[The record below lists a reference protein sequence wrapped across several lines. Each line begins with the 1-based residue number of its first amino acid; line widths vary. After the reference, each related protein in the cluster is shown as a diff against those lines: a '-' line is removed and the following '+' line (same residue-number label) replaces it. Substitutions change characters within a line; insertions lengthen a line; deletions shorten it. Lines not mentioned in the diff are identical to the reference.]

1 MGMNEQEAALKEILR
16 GVEEVLV
23 MDELKAKLALN
34 RPLRIKVGFD
44 PTAPD
49 LHLGHTVLLN
59 KMKLLQD
66 LGHEV
71 IFLIGDFTGRI
82 GDPTG
87 KNITRQPL
95 TDCQVKENAQT
106 YAKQVFKV
114 LDKDKTK
121 IMFNSEWLG
130 RLGAADLIQIAAQYN
145 VARMLE
151 RDDFSK
157 RYKSG
162 ESIAIH
168 EFLYPLL
175 QGYDSVC
182 LKADIELGGTDQK
195 FNLLVGRELQRNAKQ
210 TPQVVLT
217 LPLLEGL
224 DGVKKMSKSLNN
236 YIGIDESPKEMFG
249 KVLSIS
255 DELMWRYY
263 DLVSS
268 LSVGAISELKQKA
281 AEGMNPKE
289 IKVKLA
295 KELVTRFHNMEAAEQ
310 AEQGFIQQFQKNQ
323 IPEDIKDITLEVPS
337 SYPLANLIK
346 DVGLTKSTSEANRM
360 IKQGAVRI
368 NGSKIEQGLQS
379 YQLDEA
385 FVLQVGKRKFAR
397 VTANAIR
404 KSSSKM

>member
-1 MGMNEQEAALKEILR
+1 MIEQETALKEILR

-59 KMKLLQD
+59 KMKQFQD

-71 IFLIGDFTGRI
+71 VFLIGDFTGRI

-95 TDCQVKENAQT
+95 SDEQVAENAKT
-106 YAKQVFKV
+106 YAEQVFKI
-114 LDKDKTK
+114 LDKDKTQ
-121 IMFNSEWLG
+121 IVFNSKWLDK
-130 RLGAADLIQIAAQYN
+130 LGAAGLVQVAAQFN

-162 ESIAIH
+162 ESISIH

-175 QGYDSVC
+175 QGYDSVA
-182 LKADIELGGTDQK
+182 LESDIELGGTDQK

-210 TPQVVLT
+210 SPQVVLT

-236 YIGIDESPKEMFG
+236 YIGIDESPREMFG

-263 DLVSS
+263 ELVSFES
-268 LSVGAISELKQKA
+268 SDAIAALKDKA
-281 AEGMNPKE
+281 VEGTNPKE
-289 IKVKLA
+289 IKVQLA
-295 KELVTRFHNMEAAEQ
+295 KELITRFHNAEAAEQ
-310 AEQGFIQQFQKNQ
+310 AEQAFIQQFQKNQ
-323 IPEDIKDITLEVPS
+323 IPEDIAEVTLYIPND
-337 SYPLANLIK
+337 YPLANLIK
-346 DVGLTKSTSEANRM
+346 DAGLTTSTSEANRM

-368 NGSKIEQGLQS
+368 DSQKVEVGQQA
-379 YQLDEA
+379 YPLDKA
-385 FVLQVGKRKFAR
+385 FVLQVGKRRFAK
-397 VTANAIR
+397 VAVE
-404 KSSSKM
+404 KK